1 MNEPRGATM
10 RKDTCTP
17 GIPVQRRFRTPLF
30 SLMVILAFLLGGMTS
45 SPNGPQATFAAESA
59 RTAPAVKPTYN
70 SAEEKTKGKAE
81 RGQPRRTVRTSVG
94 NPHHIGRPLSPVSG
108 AGVASDAAP
117 APGDPTPGSTTK
129 AASRPDS
136 IPVLHCV
143 FRC

>member
-1 MNEPRGATM
+1 M
-10 RKDTCTP
+10 RKDTCIP

-30 SLMVILAFLLGGMTS
+30 SLMVILGFLLGGLTAA
-45 SPNGPQATFAAESA
+45 PHGARAAFATAPAAESV
-59 RTAPAVKPTYN
+59 RTTPVVKPTYG
-70 SAEEKTKGKAE
+70 STKEKAKGKAE

-108 AGVASDAAP
+108 AGVTSDATP
-117 APGDPTPGSTTK
+117 TPGDPTPGSTTK

>member
-1 MNEPRGATM
+1 M

-30 SLMVILAFLLGGMTS
+30 SLMVILAFLVGGMAS
-45 SPNGPQATFAAESA
+45 APNAPQATFAAESV
-59 RTAPAVKPTYN
+59 RTTPAVKPAYN

-108 AGVASDAAP
+108 AGVTSDAAP
-117 APGDPTPGSTTK
+117 APADPTPGSTTK

>member
-1 MNEPRGATM
+1 M

-30 SLMVILAFLLGGMTS
+30 SLMVILAFLVGGMTS
-45 SPNGPQATFAAESA
+45 APNRPQATFAAESV
-59 RTAPAVKPTYN
+59 RSTPAVKPTYS
-70 SAEEKTKGKAE
+70 SAEEKTKGKVE

-108 AGVASDAAP
+108 AGVTSDAAP